1 MTQLDTLLFLFL
13 NAGANPNIA
22 IEWLAIFAAKFV
34 IMVIP
39 LYLIGWWIAGGRRN
53 RLTAL
58 ALVLALIMAIV
69 LSYAIGIVAF
79 RPRPFMVGL
88 GHALVDHRPSAS
100 FPSNHG
106 LAFAVWAAVSFMVRR
121 RAAACLAVA
130 LGILVAWSRIY
141 LGVHYPLDMVGAAI
155 IAVPVAM
162 ASLWI
167 IDRYGESMLFLLE
180 QLQHLLLRP
189 FART

>member
-1 MTQLDTLLFLFL
+1 MFQLDTELFVLL
-13 NAGANPNIA
+13 NAGTAPNA
-22 IEWLAIFAAKFV
+22 GVVWLAILAAKFV
-34 IMVIP
+34 ILVIP
-39 LYLIGWWIAGGRRN
+39 LYLARLWIIGGRRN

-58 ALVLALIMAIV
+58 ALVLGFVMAVVI
-69 LSYAIGIVAF
+69 SYAIGVVAF

-88 GHALVDHRPSAS
+88 GHALIDHRPNGS

-106 LAFAVWAAVSFMVRR
+106 LAFAVWAAVMFLVQRR
-121 RAAACLAVA
+121 PVAWLATV

-141 LGVHYPLDMVGAAI
+141 LGIHYPLDMVGAAI

-167 IDRYGESMLFLLE
+167 IDRYGESVLAMLE
-180 QLQHLLLRP
+180 ELQHRVLRS